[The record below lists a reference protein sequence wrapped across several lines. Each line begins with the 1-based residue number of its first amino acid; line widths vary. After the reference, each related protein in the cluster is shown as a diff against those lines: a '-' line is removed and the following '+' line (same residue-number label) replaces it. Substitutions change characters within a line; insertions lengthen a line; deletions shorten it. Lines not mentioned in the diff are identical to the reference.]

1 MLRLWRELGSVRRA
15 FVDCYNEGLHL
26 VVQVRY
32 WREELRDLR
41 DVKVTM
47 KHFDRFRQ
55 LYIDT
60 FETLCR
66 LLVVATVVES
76 IIHMDNLD
84 VALSKRSVT
93 VDEFEAFPNGV
104 KRGHFLTL
112 AIGDLFSDVF
122 DMELR
127 NGIGHHQAH
136 FDAGAD
142 EVVLYDTKEGGSV
155 ERRIGY
161 TEFCDAVLR
170 EVAAV
175 ELAANYH
182 HALHIQAD
190 GRLV

>member
-1 MLRLWRELGSVRRA
+1 MLKLWREIGSVRRA

-32 WREELRDLR
+32 WREELRNLSDL
-41 DVKVTM
+41 KVTM

-66 LLVVATVVES
+66 LLVLATVVES
-76 IIHMDNLD
+76 IIHRDSLD
-84 VALSKRSVT
+84 VALSRRSVT

-104 KRGHFLTL
+104 KRDHFLKL
-112 AIGDLFSDVF
+112 GIGDLFSDVL
-122 DMELR
+122 DMNLR
-127 NGIGHHQAH
+127 NGIGHNQAH
-136 FDAGAD
+136 YDKGAD
-142 EVVLYDTKEGGSV
+142 EVVLYDTKQVGSV

-161 TEFCDAVLR
+161 TDFCDKVLQQ
-170 EVAAV
+170 VAAL
-175 ELAANYH
+175 ELAATYH

-190 GRLV
+190 GRLG

>member
-1 MLRLWRELGSVRRA
+1 MRGLWREIGSVRRA

-26 VVQVRY
+26 VLQVRY
-32 WREELRDLR
+32 WREEFRDLR
-41 DVKVTM
+41 DIKVTM

-66 LLVVATVVES
+66 LLVLATVVES
-76 IIHMDNLD
+76 IIHRDSLD
-84 VALSKRSVT
+84 ITLSKRSVT
-93 VDEFEAFPNGV
+93 VDGFEALPNGV
-104 KRGHFLTL
+104 KREHFLKL
-112 AIGDLFSDVF
+112 VIGDLFSDVL

-136 FDAGAD
+136 YDAPAD
-142 EVVLYDTKEGGSV
+142 EVVLYDTKQGSSV

-161 TEFCDAVLR
+161 TGFCDAVLR

-175 ELAANYH
+175 ELAATYH

-190 GRLV
+190 GRLE